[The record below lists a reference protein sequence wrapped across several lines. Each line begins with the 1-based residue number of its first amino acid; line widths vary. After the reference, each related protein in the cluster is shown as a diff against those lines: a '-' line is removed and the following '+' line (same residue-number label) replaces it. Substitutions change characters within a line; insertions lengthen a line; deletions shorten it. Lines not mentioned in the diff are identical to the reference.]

1 MHPLARRAWPFAAV
15 VVAMVACPAGAS
27 ADITAFLGV
36 TPTPDTRLARG
47 LAAGGGLV
55 VVAFETELAR
65 IGEDT
70 AAGRPSLTT
79 VMGNVLL
86 QTPVAIGGVQLYGT
100 SGVGVYRE
108 RLGDTTETAVAGNVG
123 GGVKIGVAGP
133 LKLRLDYRLF
143 RLRGAPI
150 HAVYH
155 RAYAGATLGF

>member
-1 MHPLARRAWPFAAV
+1 MHPLAHRWWHVAAV
-15 VVAMVACPAGAS
+15 VAAAVIAPAPAA

-36 TPTPDTRLARG
+36 TPTPETRLARG
-47 LAAGGGLV
+47 IAAGGGLV
-55 VVAFETELAR
+55 VVAFETELAW
-65 IGEDT
+65 IGED
-70 AAGRPSLTT
+70 AGNGRPGLTT

-100 SGVGVYRE
+100 SGLGVYRE
-108 RLGDTTETAVAGNVG
+108 RLGETSETAVAANLG
-123 GGVKIGVAGP
+123 GGLKIGVAGP

-150 HAVYH
+150 HDVYH